1 MFRFSKMSPK
11 RGSANS
17 VQLTSFN
24 HINGDSSTT
33 SQDNPSSGVQQIRTA
48 IQGSSKAQILG
59 PTGTVRGY
67 KNIIRERKEVLR
79 LSFVGET
86 LEVGLRNSY
95 ESKQI
100 RLLLIIYANS
110 LIYPCDKKC
119 QACDIS
125 DDVVFCLIFTGKRR
139 RQDRCLHY
147 FNGRNSIKSG
157 RVCVHQEII

>member
-24 HINGDSSTT
+24 LINGDSSTT

-48 IQGSSKAQILG
+48 IQDSSKAQILG

-86 LEVGLRNSY
+86 SEVGLRNSY

-157 RVCVHQEII
+157 RVCVHPEII

>member
-1 MFRFSKMSPK
+1 MFRFGKIPPEH
-11 RGSANS
+11 GSENA

-33 SQDNPSSGVQQIRTA
+33 SEERPSSGVKQIHA
-48 IQGSSKAQILG
+48 AVQGSSKAEILG

-67 KNIIRERKEVLR
+67 KNIIKERKEDLR

-86 LEVGLRNSY
+86 LEVGQRNSY

-100 RLLLIIYANS
+100 RLRLIIYANS
-110 LIYPCDKKC
+110 LIYPCDMKY

-125 DDVVFCLIFTGKRR
+125 DDVVLCLIFTGK
-139 RQDRCLHY
+139 
-147 FNGRNSIKSG
+147 
-157 RVCVHQEII
+157 

>member
-1 MFRFSKMSPK
+1 MKPLSLMFRFSKMSPK
-11 RGSANS
+11 HGSANA

-24 HINGDSSTT
+24 HVNGDSSTT
-33 SQDNPSSGVQQIRTA
+33 SQENASSGVQQIRTA

-100 RLLLIIYANS
+100 RLLLIIYAKS
-110 LIYPCDKKC
+110 LIHPCDMKYRTY
-119 QACDIS
+119 DI
-125 DDVVFCLIFTGKRR
+125 F
-139 RQDRCLHY
+139 
-147 FNGRNSIKSG
+147 
-157 RVCVHQEII
+157 

>member
-11 RGSANS
+11 QGSANA

-33 SQDNPSSGVQQIRTA
+33 SQENPSNGVPQIRSA
-48 IQGSSKAQILG
+48 IEAGSSKTEILG

-86 LEVGLRNSY
+86 FEVGLRIKTNSF
-95 ESKQI
+95 
-100 RLLLIIYANS
+100 
-110 LIYPCDKKC
+110 
-119 QACDIS
+119 
-125 DDVVFCLIFTGKRR
+125 VVNYLCE
-139 RQDRCLHY
+139 Q
-147 FNGRNSIKSG
+147 FNIP
-157 RVCVHQEII
+157 V